1 MTRHRERSWRTRF
14 AFLVLL
20 LTAVTQL
27 SYAIDPTWNY
37 AVQASAQVQISPPR
51 ITLNWV
57 QDSTAIP
64 LSYAVSRKAPSDGSW
79 TLLKTLSGSATNFA
93 DTNVSVGATYEY
105 QIFKQASGYVGYG
118 YIFAG
123 IDAPFVEDRGTLLL
137 IVDSTI
143 SAPLT
148 NELARLQQDLI
159 GDGWKV
165 IRRDFSRDDSVG
177 NVKSFIEG
185 EYYSLPD
192 VSCAF
197 LFGHVPVPYS
207 GDISPDEHVP
217 AHRGAWPADVY
228 YGDMTGAWTDS
239 SVNDSGA
246 TDPRNRNVPGDGKF
260 DQSTIPAYV
269 DLEVG
274 RVDLAN
280 MPGQITYNGPATF
293 PGETELLRQYLNKD
307 HKFRTKVFD
316 LPRRGL
322 IYDNFGNYGGEAFS
336 ASGWRNFASFFGPA
350 GITYLP
356 NAGTWLNTL
365 KNNSYLWTYACGPG
379 EYTGMNG
386 PGNTGAYNQATTT
399 DLVNADI
406 RAAFTMLY
414 GSWFGDWDS
423 QDNFQRAVLATPTY
437 GLVCCWSGGPHW
449 FLQHMALGETIGFS
463 ARLVQNNP
471 LNGLYRM
478 QTNSYAHLIHVALMG
493 DPTLRMHV
501 VAPPTFLMA
510 TTNSSGVQLY
520 WTPSNDSV
528 LGYHVYRASDANGP
542 FTRLTATVDTDSFY
556 VDTNAFG
563 QSFTYMVRALKLET
577 SASGTYT
584 NASEG
589 IFVTVAA
596 PSPAPVKIPMAVNS
610 IYASSAGIVLTWSNQ
625 PGQVY
630 DVLCKTNLLEQS
642 WTDLNLNLS
651 GGSATLSWTD
661 AVSSAISQRFYRVV
675 QLH

>member
-1 MTRHRERSWRTRF
+1 
-14 AFLVLL
+14 
-20 LTAVTQL
+20 
-27 SYAIDPTWNY
+27 
-37 AVQASAQVQISPPR
+37 
-51 ITLNWV
+51 
-57 QDSTAIP
+57 
-64 LSYAVSRKAPSDGSW
+64 
-79 TLLKTLSGSATNFA
+79 
-93 DTNVSVGATYEY
+93 
-105 QIFKQASGYVGYG
+105 
-118 YIFAG
+118 
-123 IDAPFVEDRGTLLL
+123 
-137 IVDSTI
+137 
-143 SAPLT
+143 
-148 NELARLQQDLI
+148 
-159 GDGWKV
+159 
-165 IRRDFSRDDSVG
+165 
-177 NVKSFIEG
+177 
-185 EYYSLPD
+185 
-192 VSCAF
+192 
-197 LFGHVPVPYS
+197 
-207 GDISPDEHVP
+207 
-217 AHRGAWPADVY
+217 
-228 YGDMTGAWTDS
+228 
-239 SVNDSGA
+239 
-246 TDPRNRNVPGDGKF
+246 
-260 DQSTIPAYV
+260 
-269 DLEVG
+269 
-274 RVDLAN
+274 
-280 MPGQITYNGPATF
+280 
-293 PGETELLRQYLNKD
+293 
-307 HKFRTKVFD
+307 
-316 LPRRGL
+316 
-322 IYDNFGNYGGEAFS
+322 
-336 ASGWRNFASFFGPA
+336 
-350 GITYLP
+350 
-356 NAGTWLNTL
+356 
-365 KNNSYLWTYACGPG
+365 
-379 EYTGMNG
+379 
-386 PGNTGAYNQATTT
+386 
-399 DLVNADI
+399 VNADI